1 MEKEVERG
9 SRTSMTEP
17 LSYVSDHGTD
27 LCVICRS
34 DTGIPSNTPIDHREN
49 YIEGSGQCCAVCA
62 ARIKSGEF

>member
-1 MEKEVERG
+1 
-9 SRTSMTEP
+9 MTEP

-27 LCVICRS
+27 LCVICRN
-34 DTGIPSNTPIDHREN
+34 DTGIPTDTPIDQREN